1 MKLLTQQEELVL
13 LAVYKL
19 GKESSLLNIREL
31 LIEIA
36 GKRWSISSIYVPLDR
51 SRKNGYLTTSIGTP
65 EAKRGG
71 KAVKYYH
78 LTPEGLKALST
89 LKTIKN
95 CLWEGIDQLALEG

>member
-19 GKESSLLNIREL
+19 GKESSLLNVREL
-31 LIEIA
+31 LIEIS
-36 GKRWSISSIYVPLDR
+36 GKQWSISSIYVPLDR
-51 SRKNGYLTTSIGTP
+51 SRRNGYLTTSIGAP

-89 LKTIKN
+89 LKTIQDS
-95 CLWEGIDQLALEG
+95 LWDGIDQLAFEG